1 MTATM
6 SRKVAAGLLSAATSL
21 TLASQGGAWA
31 QQMVS
36 PQGQAQGYVI
46 PAPPQGQMV
55 DLSMTSPSPVYAPAP
70 GTSGSAIVTSTV
82 AEGAW
87 CDGVACGHGQPH
99 ANRKHGLKG
108 WIHEISGDP
117 RYFAEPPLGYY
128 VRLANTRQ
136 IANAATDDF
145 TFFRSDF
152 IAGTTVLSPTG
163 RDRLFQLSKRVHLWN
178 GPIMIESVPE
188 SPRLNDARR
197 NEVAM
202 VLQRS
207 GLPIWLDRIL
217 VIGAPN
223 SAIVGPNGYAQYTNS
238 ASRYGQG
245 PRDFALPPEITT
257 NAGTSIG
264 ASGGGGS

>member
-21 TLASQGGAWA
+21 TLASQGFVWA

-36 PQGQAQGYVI
+36 PQGSGQGQGYVI
-46 PAPPQGQMV
+46 PAPPQGQVV
-55 DLSMTSPSPVYAPAP
+55 DLGMSSPAPVYAPTQA
-70 GTSGSAIVTSTV
+70 GMGSPVVTPTM
-82 AEGAW
+82 AGAW
-87 CDGVACGHGQPH
+87 CDGVECGHGRPH
-99 ANRKHGLKG
+99 ANTKHGIKG

-117 RYFAEPPLGYY
+117 KYFAEPPLGYF
-128 VRLANTRQ
+128 RNLANRTQ

-163 RDRLFQLSKRVHLWN
+163 RDRLFQLSKKIHVWN

-188 SPRLNDARR
+188 SPRLNEARR

-207 GLPIWLDRIL
+207 GMPIWQDRIL

-223 SAIVGPNGYAQYTNS
+223 SAITGPNGFAQYSNS

-245 PRDFALPPEITT
+245 PRDFALPPELTT

-264 ASGGGGS
+264 ASGGGS